1 MRFAAPLWLLVL
13 VVALPFA
20 AFALARLDHRRQRD
34 LTRLGDP
41 RVLARS
47 SVLGS
52 PRVRMAVRIT
62 ALGMLALLMLALA
75 RPQWGEQ
82 PASLRHEA
90 HDIMFVLDLSRS
102 MDARDV
108 APSRLDDAKRAAAAI
123 ARALPNDRVGLV
135 VFGGNAFLQL
145 PLTLDHSVFSLFL
158 DQASTDQIP
167 DPATNLELAANITTA
182 ALNRSGG
189 HGARVAVILSDGE
202 DTEGKLM
209 ASIEAF
215 THDHIRA
222 YTVGVGTPQGG
233 TIPERDSTGAE
244 ADHRD
249 WTGAVVITRLHE
261 DNLRDIASQTGGT
274 YVHWSGDASVRPIVE
289 SIAGLATG
297 EAASRVRAPLADR
310 FQLPLALAIAAL
322 IAGTLLELAGGARRG
337 RGARAAGATSASKPA
352 ARAGIAAAAVIGI
365 VASLGAQSGSVRDA
379 VQLYREGHFRQALEA
394 FRAMLHSPAVRRDQ
408 DLRATL
414 SYNSGNALYRLT
426 KYDEAVT
433 SYRASLTGP
442 PQVRAHGY
450 YNIGDAYM
458 KIADGAADKR
468 PALQGAINAYEEAL
482 VLDPDDADTKWNL
495 EIALRRMDAERQR
508 LGLGPRRDPSGGGG
522 TPSQTGYRGGAQAG
536 AGAAPGGGF
545 GSSEGGESAPQITQ
559 TQARRMLQQ
568 IQMAQ
573 SAAQRA
579 QVNGGSHPT
588 TPRKD
593 W

>member
-1 MRFAAPLWLLVL
+1 MRFAAPLWLLAF
-13 VVALPFA
+13 VVAIPLA
-20 AFALARLDHRRQRD
+20 ALALARLDRRRQRD
-34 LTRLGDP
+34 LARLGDP

-52 PRVRMAVRIT
+52 PRRRRAVRIA
-62 ALGMLALLMLALA
+62 ALAAVALLMLALA
-75 RPQWGEQ
+75 RPQFGDQ

-102 MDARDV
+102 MNARDV
-108 APSRLDDAKRAAAAI
+108 APSRLEAAKRAAAAI

-145 PLTLDHSVFSLFL
+145 PLTLDHSVFSRFL
-158 DQASTDQIP
+158 DRASTEEIP

-209 ASIEAF
+209 AAIEAF

-233 TIPERDSTGAE
+233 PIPERDSTGAE
-244 ADHRD
+244 VDHRD

-261 DNLRDIASQTGGT
+261 DNLRDIGSQTGGT
-274 YVHWSGDASVRPIVE
+274 YVRWSGDAGVRPIVQ

-297 EAASRVRAPLADR
+297 VAASRVHAPLAER
-310 FQLPLALAIAAL
+310 FQLPLALALAAL
-322 IAGTLLELAGGARRG
+322 IAETLLELPRGERR
-337 RGARAAGATSASKPA
+337 RRAARTASAAKPA

-365 VASLGAQSGSVRDA
+365 VASLGAQSGGVRDA
-379 VQLYREGHFRQALEA
+379 ARLYREGHFRQAYEA
-394 FRAMLHSPAVRRDQ
+394 FRVMLHTPAVRRDQ
-408 DLRATL
+408 ELSATL
-414 SYNSGNALYRLT
+414 AYNSGNALYRLT
-426 KYDEAVT
+426 KFEEAAT

-442 PQVRAHGY
+442 PQVREHGY
-450 YNIGDAYM
+450 FNTGNAYM

-482 VLDPDDADTKWNL
+482 LLDPNDADAKWNL
-495 EIALRRMDAERQR
+495 EIALRRMDTERQR
-508 LGLGPRRDPSGGGG
+508 LGLGPRREPSGGGG

-545 GSSEGGESAPQITQ
+545 GSSEGGESAPQITE

-568 IQMAQ
+568 IQLAQ
-573 SAAQRA
+573 AAAQRG
-579 QVNGGSHPT
+579 QIKGGSHPT
-588 TPRKD
+588 APRKD

>member
-13 VVALPFA
+13 VMVIPLAAL
-20 AFALARLDHRRQRD
+20 ALARLDRRRQRD
-34 LTRLGDP
+34 LAQFGDA

-47 SVLGS
+47 SALGS
-52 PRVRMAVRIT
+52 RRARMAIRISALT
-62 ALGMLALLMLALA
+62 ALALLMLALA
-75 RPQWGEQ
+75 RPQFGEQ

-90 HDIMFVLDLSRS
+90 HDILFVLDLSRS
-102 MDARDV
+102 MNARDV
-108 APSRLDDAKRAAAAI
+108 APSRLEDAKRAAAAI

-158 DQASTDQIP
+158 DQASTEEIP

-189 HGARVAVILSDGE
+189 RGARVAVILSDGE

-209 ASIEAF
+209 AAIEAF
-215 THDHIRA
+215 THDHVQA
-222 YTVGVGTPQGG
+222 YAVGLGTPQGG
-233 TIPERDSTGAE
+233 PIPERDSTGAE
-244 ADHRD
+244 VDHRD

-274 YVHWSGDASVRPIVE
+274 YVRWTGDASVQPIVQ
-289 SIAGLATG
+289 SISALATG

-310 FQLPLALAIAAL
+310 FQLPLALALAAL
-322 IAGTLLELAGGARRG
+322 VAEALLERPRGERRG
-337 RGARAAGATSASKPA
+337 RAGRATSATAASTPA

-365 VASLGAQSGSVRDA
+365 IASLGAQSGSVHDA
-379 VQLYREGHFRQALEA
+379 ARFYREGHFRQALEA
-394 FRAMLHSPAVRRDQ
+394 FRAMLHTPAVRRNQ
-408 DLRATL
+408 ELSAML

-426 KYDEAVT
+426 KYEEAVA

-450 YNIGDAYM
+450 FNIGDAYM

-468 PALQGAINAYEEAL
+468 PALQAAINAYEEAL
-482 VLDPDDADTKWNL
+482 VVDPSDADAKWNL
-495 EIALRRMDAERQR
+495 ELALRRMDTERQR
-508 LGLGPRRDPSGGGG
+508 LGFGPRRDPSGGGG
-522 TPSQTGYRGGAQAG
+522 TPTGTGYRGGAQVG

-545 GSSEGGESAPQITQ
+545 GSSEGGQSAPQITQ
-559 TQARRMLQQ
+559 AQARRMLEQ

-573 SAAQRA
+573 AAGQ
-579 QVNGGSHPT
+579 QGQFKGGAHPT
-588 TPRKD
+588 SPRKD